1 MDNKGPRGTKGAEG
15 PSPRHTK
22 GTRGQNLFQ
31 KKRVATFF
39 KTRLSLKE
47 KAKGLLMHPRCK
59 NAAEGLREHIFLFS
73 FIFL

>member
-1 MDNKGPRGTKGAEG
+1 MDTKGPTGTKGAEG
-15 PSPRHTK
+15 PSPRQTK

-47 KAKGLLMHPRCK
+47 KAEGLLMHPRCK
-59 NAAEGLREHIFLFS
+59 NAAEGLREHIFLFN
-73 FIFL
+73 FILL